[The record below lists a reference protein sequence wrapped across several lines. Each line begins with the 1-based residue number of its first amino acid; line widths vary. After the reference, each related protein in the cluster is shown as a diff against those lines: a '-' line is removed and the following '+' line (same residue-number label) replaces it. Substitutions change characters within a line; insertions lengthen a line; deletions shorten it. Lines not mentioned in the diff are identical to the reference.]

1 MQKHM
6 CISCFLVLAT
16 PAEVIDHYY
25 CFLSNNLDNSI
36 LCQNM
41 LKLELINE
49 EDLMVAAK
57 MYSDYKK
64 NAFLLDQLMV
74 ADSAGIIK
82 FCYLLLT
89 NHQDVGHMLVNGK
102 NRSDYGNYEMV
113 NKFCFLCYYVAIESK
128 HTSDMNTVGTLS
140 HYQPISITESNL
152 TVNDGYQP
160 KVFLAAKGVHLRFLC
175 LVAQLKQLLKNYELQ
190 NFLDVC
196 NKLTADT
203 SLSKAIP
210 LIPSDYLDNLGNAD
224 VAKIL
229 SRLTFLWTWYNHSIL
244 RALLEACNC
253 QDGIEMLD
261 EFESQIDAN
270 QPMEL
275 FPIPPPSIKMAPY
288 ISSTYTVLSIR
299 CEQYIDELAPL
310 HYISDVAKIMFE
322 KFDISPH
329 ALQLLAAQSSPL
341 MLYWMILKSVIPLII
356 SGANEHL
363 DFFNKGRFSE
373 ITIYPGIIVFATDN
387 TSHGSYA
394 MLGTQLEVSIK
405 L

>member
-49 EDLMVAAK
+49 EDLMVSAK

-102 NRSDYGNYEMV
+102 NRSDYGNY
-113 NKFCFLCYYVAIESK
+113 VAIESK

-140 HYQPISITESNL
+140 HDQPISTTESNS
-152 TVNDGYQP
+152 TVNDSYQP

-175 LVAQLKQLLKNYELQ
+175 LVAQLKQLLKDYELQ
-190 NFLDVC
+190 NFLDAC

-224 VAKIL
+224 VVKIF

-275 FPIPPPSIKMAPY
+275 FPIPPPSIKMAPH
-288 ISSTYTVLSIR
+288 ISSAYTVLSIR

-322 KFDISPH
+322 KFDISSH
-329 ALQLLAAQSSPL
+329 ALQLLAARSSPL
-341 MLYWMILKSVIPLII
+341 TLYWMILKSVIPLII
-356 SGANEHL
+356 SGVNEYL
-363 DFFNKGRFSE
+363 DFFNKSGFSE
-373 ITIYPGIIVFATDN
+373 ITIYPGIIVLATDN

-394 MLGTQLEVSIK
+394 MLGTQFEVSIK